1 MSENK
6 IAAVSRTEFGKGAA
20 RRTRRAGLVPAV
32 LYGHGTDPVHLSLPG
47 HELLL
52 ALRVANAVLELSVDG
67 GKDQLALAKQVQRN
81 PVKGNIEHLDLV
93 IVRKGEKV
101 TVEVPL
107 VVVGDH
113 ASDGVIV
120 MDQQTIALLVE
131 ATHIPADIEIDVT
144 GLEVGST
151 VTAADLKLPS
161 GAVFPGEPGDLIL
174 SVSAAPSQAA
184 LDAELAGE
192 AGEAA
197 AEESEEAGEA

>member
-1 MSENK
+1 M

-47 HELLL
+47 HEVLL
-52 ALRVANAVLELSVDG
+52 ALRVANAVLELSIDG
-67 GKDQLALAKQVQRN
+67 GKSQLALAKQVQRN

-107 VVVGDH
+107 LVVGDH
-113 ASDGVIV
+113 AGDGMVV
-120 MDQQTIALLVE
+120 MDQQSITLEVE

-144 GLEVGST
+144 GLEVGAT
-151 VTAADLKLPS
+151 ITAGDLKLPS
-161 GAVFPGEPGDLIL
+161 GAVFPGEADDLIL
-174 SVSAAPSQAA
+174 SIAATPSQAA
-184 LDAELAGE
+184 LDAELAGATE
-192 AGEAA
+192 GES
-197 AEESEEAGEA
+197 AEEAEEA